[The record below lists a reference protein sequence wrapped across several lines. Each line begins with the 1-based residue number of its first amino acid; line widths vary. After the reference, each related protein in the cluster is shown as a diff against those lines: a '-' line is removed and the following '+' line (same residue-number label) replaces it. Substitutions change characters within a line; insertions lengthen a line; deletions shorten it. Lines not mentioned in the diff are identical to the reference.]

1 MSRRKKIESYF
12 TEIGNEESPYK
23 PDSVVNHHPSS
34 NVITDIVM
42 RSTR

>member
-1 MSRRKKIESYF
+1 MPRLAQFK
-12 TEIGNEESPYK
+12 EESPYK

-34 NVITDIVM
+34 AVITDIVM